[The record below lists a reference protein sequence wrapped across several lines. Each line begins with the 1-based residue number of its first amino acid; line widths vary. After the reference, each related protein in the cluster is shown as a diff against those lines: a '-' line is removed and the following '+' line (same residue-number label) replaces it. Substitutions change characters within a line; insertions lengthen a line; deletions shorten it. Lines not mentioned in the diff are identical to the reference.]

1 MEVITNFDIHC
12 GEDIHAAILRV
23 DHDFY
28 VPVKRYRDDHVFDED
43 KSVKWNREEVA
54 RQNEKQIELQR
65 QARDMCA
72 QSHENLNE
80 AIYKYIMNEAVY
92 GHYFSRAEAAFI
104 WSHCCRHHVSNPWDW
119 IDEMADTIHEYEL
132 IMENEK

>member
-1 MEVITNFDIHC
+1 MEVITNFNIHC
-12 GEDIHAAILRV
+12 GEDIQAAIRRV

-28 VPVKRYRDDHVFDED
+28 VPVKRFREDHVFDED

-72 QSHENLNE
+72 QSRANLNE
-80 AIYKYIMNEAVY
+80 AIYKYIMNEAIY

-104 WSHCCRHHVSNPWDW
+104 WAHCCRHHESNPWDW

>member
-12 GEDIHAAILRV
+12 GDDIRAALLRL

-28 VPVKRYRDDHVFDED
+28 VPVKRFRDDHVFDED

-54 RQNEKQIELQR
+54 RRNAQQIELQK
-65 QARDMCA
+65 QAREMHA
-72 QSHENLNE
+72 KSGEVLNE
-80 AIYKYIMNEAVY
+80 AIYKYIMDESVYGRHFTRTEAV
-92 GHYFSRAEAAFI
+92 FI
-104 WSHCCRHHVSNPWDW
+104 WSQTCHHHESSPWDW
-119 IDEMADTIHEYEL
+119 VDEMADTVHEYRL

>member
-12 GEDIHAAILRV
+12 GEDIRAAILRV
-23 DHDFY
+23 DHEFY

-65 QARDMCA
+65 QAREMCA
-72 QSHENLNE
+72 QSHANLSE
-80 AIYKYIMNEAVY
+80 AIYEYIMNEAIYAVMQKLLLF
-92 GHYFSRAEAAFI
+92 GHIAADI
-104 WSHCCRHHVSNPWDW
+104 MN
-119 IDEMADTIHEYEL
+119 L
-132 IMENEK
+132 IPGIG

>member
-12 GEDIHAAILRV
+12 GEDIRAAILRV

-65 QARDMCA
+65 QAR
-72 QSHENLNE
+72 SHANLSE
-80 AIYKYIMNEAVY
+80 AIYEYIMNEAIY

-104 WSHCCRHHVSNPWDW
+104 WAHCCRHHESNPWDW
-119 IDEMADTIHEYEL
+119 IDEMADTIHEYRL

>member
-1 MEVITNFDIHC
+1 MEVIPNFDIHC
-12 GEDIHAAILRV
+12 GEDIHAAICRV

-72 QSHENLNE
+72 QSHANLNE
-80 AIYKYIMNEAVY
+80 AIYGNSKADFISKLHIFFSISHIMFLTSFNN
-92 GHYFSRAEAAFI
+92 FSSYDICIPSKSIYTFI
-104 WSHCCRHHVSNPWDW
+104 GGAPHFEHF
-119 IDEMADTIHEYEL
+119 A
-132 IMENEK
+132 